1 MQLIRPNSDNGRVS
15 LALVVECKH
24 FIICWALTFISSEAF
39 ENSFRKCEHTST
51 ATLPVCL
58 PFNALFLYA
67 FSTSLILPLGLSTIS
82 IVASSGAQLWLA
94 FQLNC
99 TTYATRAEPTL
110 PSVFALTPP
119 PSLPP
124 NSVWLLHLVQI
135 IEIRPRDDVDSSIR
149 CFDSSR
155 RQRHFSKA
163 RQKETFAILSKK
175 CDCIYRLKTHSL
187 VQYQHARQTQ
197 TIENVTQQ
205 KSRQIPLPLSSPTHS
220 PNMEHWREADMGCM
234 RDQRN
239 GNRLKTKNFRISHS
253 LQWLSS
259 GQVLEARNNRF
270 RIERM
275 FSHTQTEQNRKHT
288 IHAHLCWYCISVHW
302 HKSQGTFK
310 LLFVETT
317 FTSKKYCMSCR
328 MKDEW
333 P

>member
-58 PFNALFLYA
+58 PFNAFFLYA

-124 NSVWLLHLVQI
+124 TPVWLLHLVQI
-135 IEIRPRDDVDSSIR
+135 IEIRPRDDVDSSIC

-155 RQRHFSKA
+155 R
-163 RQKETFAILSKK
+163 
-175 CDCIYRLKTHSL
+175 
-187 VQYQHARQTQ
+187 
-197 TIENVTQQ
+197 
-205 KSRQIPLPLSSPTHS
+205 
-220 PNMEHWREADMGCM
+220 
-234 RDQRN
+234 
-239 GNRLKTKNFRISHS
+239 
-253 LQWLSS
+253 
-259 GQVLEARNNRF
+259 
-270 RIERM
+270 
-275 FSHTQTEQNRKHT
+275 
-288 IHAHLCWYCISVHW
+288 
-302 HKSQGTFK
+302 
-310 LLFVETT
+310 
-317 FTSKKYCMSCR
+317 
-328 MKDEW
+328 
-333 P
+333 

>member
-67 FSTSLILPLGLSTIS
+67 FKLLLSTSLILPLGLSTIS

-124 NSVWLLHLVQI
+124 TSVWLLHLVQI

-175 CDCIYRLKTHSL
+175 MWLHISTENTLACSISACECACASCVRVCVCGLTNPKTNSDNWKCNSTKITTNPPSPFLSHSQPKYGTL
-187 VQYQHARQTQ
+187 ERGRYGLHARP
-197 TIENVTQQ
+197 E
-205 KSRQIPLPLSSPTHS
+205 KW
-220 PNMEHWREADMGCM
+220 E
-234 RDQRN
+234 
-239 GNRLKTKNFRISHS
+239 
-253 LQWLSS
+253 
-259 GQVLEARNNRF
+259 
-270 RIERM
+270 
-275 FSHTQTEQNRKHT
+275 
-288 IHAHLCWYCISVHW
+288 
-302 HKSQGTFK
+302 
-310 LLFVETT
+310 
-317 FTSKKYCMSCR
+317 
-328 MKDEW
+328 
-333 P
+333 